1 MPSPQCPRWAAPT
14 HPPDSMLWVRVGR
27 NAPKRLSGGRPWRT
41 VATPLLCRNGG
52 YRFAGGAGPPGA
64 PPAIVIKTALFGAIG
79 VPDKH
84 ETVGTRTP
92 ACSEKAWKSDQNTL
106 CSASFRARARRQ
118 CRVRISN
125 YNIEPGGA
133 GGCCSAGLASLRRV
147 CMESL

>member
-1 MPSPQCPRWAAPT
+1 MLRKGFQEAARGALWRPLSCAEMEATVSP
-14 HPPDSMLWVRVGR
+14 
-27 NAPKRLSGGRPWRT
+27 GGR
-41 VATPLLCRNGG
+41 A
-52 YRFAGGAGPPGA
+52 PPEP